1 MILSGAYHK
10 RCIHCGSDRLKRMER
25 YVDAALVRCQKCKL
39 VFSERIP
46 TSDELA
52 EYYRNYGLNSDLS
65 PITRDRYKRLLDKW
79 EPYRDTNRIL
89 DVGCGVGHFLD
100 IAREMKWEVY
110 GTELSEGAYATCLS
124 KGIKMHHGLVEDAP
138 FDAGSFDV
146 VVSIEVI
153 EHINTPQVDLKAFH
167 RLLRPGG
174 LLYVTTPNFG
184 SLSSRILKENY
195 NVVTYPE
202 HLTYYT
208 PKTLSRVLRANGFS
222 RNKLITDGIIV
233 WRLLASRK
241 KPITSGGSS
250 GNPGKKTVGTR
261 DEELR
266 ETIERNVILR
276 MLKYAINQVLNL
288 TRLGDAMK
296 ASYEKR

>member
-10 RCIHCGSDRLKRMER
+10 RCIHCGSDRFKRMER
-25 YVDAALVRCQKCKL
+25 YVEAALVRCQKCKL

-46 TSDELA
+46 TADELA

-65 PITRDRYKRLLDKW
+65 PITRDRYKRLLYKW

-89 DVGCGVGHFLD
+89 DVGCGVGHFLE
-100 IAREMKWEVY
+100 IARELNWEVY
-110 GTELSEGAYATCLS
+110 GTELSEGAYTTCIS
-124 KGIKMHHGLVEDAP
+124 KGIKMHHGLIEDAP
-138 FDAGSFDV
+138 FDAASFDI

-153 EHINTPQVDLKAFH
+153 EHINTPGKDLEAINN
-167 RLLRPGG
+167 LLRPGG
-174 LLYVTTPNFG
+174 LHYITTPNFG
-184 SLSSRILKENY
+184 SLSSRILKDKY

-208 PKTLSRVLRANGFS
+208 PKTLHRVLIANGFRKRS
-222 RNKLITDGIIV
+222 IVTDGIIV
-233 WRLLASRK
+233 WRLL
-241 KPITSGGSS
+241 SS
-250 GNPGKKTVGTR
+250 VKRNRSNAAVHETRVVGTR
-261 DEELR
+261 DEALR
-266 ETIERNVILR
+266 ERIEHNPFLRFIKSVI
-276 MLKYAINQVLNL
+276 NGFLNL